1 MASPLL
7 ILANTQG
14 FRTNLLK
21 RNLTPYAKAPNR
33 PTQPIDT
40 VYTQSDSSVQ
50 DSPDKLI
57 DEPSY
62 ANKLFPLNQYGN
74 EGGYKQVPDPGALLN
89 TKSNEGI
96 YNYQD
101 ADIVKQGSEEA
112 LKWKPLNV
120 FSNGSE
126 SVLDSAEFF
135 GSLNRPLTTNKS
147 NNQPY
152 PTTFVPST
160 YTPVS
165 ILLSP
170 DPGGSNGLLSQDSF
184 IARLGAQTLRKEFED
199 RIAAQIRQDT
209 LGRAN
214 ILNVSSG
221 TDLVNILTGVVPII
235 EPVYTIT
242 VTANPILAATNFAL
256 RLGGSILP
264 VSPIPGSYFDENI
277 TLGQPTTIQQL
288 SNAFRRSGVGKFF
301 NRLMGGGE
309 TGSQIMFNNMGAGQR
324 SRLFKNIDYNRYK
337 PNFPRNFFQR
347 LGGTLLGTVSD
358 NSNFYIGGITSNPSQ
373 VFSPVGDV
381 PVNQFGVEQQSPVYG
396 PSELAQLYEGP
407 SQSIRLGANGPTY
420 SNGGGI
426 EGGFTWVSPKYKGN
440 AGKKV
445 GLGGEVTNQDEDF
458 RPSSYVT
465 TESVNNEFRQGSILD
480 DTQRLIDSQPQGG
493 RRLQH
498 VGNAID
504 QVSKVFNDGY
514 KEMTKGSR
522 VLQYIGDVGKE
533 VGTEYCRV
541 FAKDVPYL
549 QYNDLQKTD
558 GITTEGRRF
567 AYSVLDKT
575 YNLNIAP
582 NKQEGGQV
590 SSNLEGTINNAV
602 AKKYMFSLENLAWR
616 TSSTPGFSTSDLPVC
631 ERGPNGGRVMWF
643 PPYGLTFNETV
654 TANWQPNDF
663 LGRPEPIYT
672 YKNTSRGGTLQWK
685 IVVDHPS
692 VLNAIVNKVLANEKN
707 NIRVNSILDSFFA
720 GCRKYDIYELTKL
733 YTSLS
738 PNDLFELQQAISSK
752 ELTREQI
759 IYTRGTIE
767 SGFNSPNGFDVPV
780 SQSGNGGNTNLDFN
794 DYYEFGFYFENDY
807 PKPKTSLDYT
817 TEYTKYTTTDRST
830 YEKQTTSGS
839 TGTFFDSV
847 VIPNYSVIN
856 QLAVE
861 LGKQFKANPSGEVT
875 IYITSSCSAPATVTY
890 NEELS
895 KRRIDSMISFFAT
908 NTNTKTYIDNKRLIV
923 KANPNEL
930 AGALGE
936 KTNSQPKKTNQ
947 TLSSPD
953 SQYDPKLFKS
963 HEKIINCTDKDSTNT
978 KGGDTQSGSND
989 IYTFEAMAC
998 RRSYI
1003 SEIVS
1008 TLNAPQT
1015 GTGPEGGPGAQTNPT
1030 TGSNTIPVVVGNVIT
1045 QTVQEPVITQ
1055 QYNPKDNITK
1065 KVVRAF
1071 LSECDYF
1078 EVIKAESPMVYDN
1091 LKDKLKFFQP
1101 SFHSI
1106 TPEGLN
1112 SRLTFLQQCMRPG
1125 DTIPTAKKPTPDSP
1139 VQLQYNNAV
1148 NTTFGAPPVLV
1159 LRVGDFYNT
1168 KIIPRSLTL
1177 NYEGLDLNPEGIG
1190 VQPMIANV
1198 SLTFDFVGGSGL
1210 KESIDKLQNALT
1222 FNYYANTEIYD
1233 DRADATDIQS
1243 SLTLDKKF
1251 LEGEIP
1257 PQIPG
1262 VNSAPVY
1269 NGQDN
1274 NNTIGTIIS
1283 SVTNSGGTTT
1293 GIISYNGFMNKVITD
1308 TQTYFTNVV
1317 NKVKE
1322 SVNQYNNAVRQ
1333 QWMLERN
1340 YTKGSSVIDNGDVV
1354 LFGKPSNIEKRFD
1367 EIFVE
1372 LDKNIKDGSEGYIQ
1386 YMSQVSNNL
1395 PESLI
1400 RILKENYYNFVS
1412 RKRGSFPNAISTI
1425 TQGLVNQQQSY
1436 LQTWARLNT
1445 ILYDPLNDNTGTDGL
1460 QAKNGPVLIYVTS
1473 GTSDVHV
1480 TSTGDTNTFI
1490 ELEVDT
1496 FVIQD
1501 DIKKFNV
1508 IIQGTKTFSYNG
1520 TSYQGV
1526 LVPEVIN
1533 GKSDSV
1539 SVQRVFNPF
1548 SKNSL
1553 FDNDSFR
1560 RVYMIVSEDV
1570 VDDKKYETFKQQ
1582 MIGNILSNKN
1592 LVGITIFDLEKIF
1605 DSYWISIAKPV
1616 FIEENNITKSFIE
1629 NLEKNDLKNYLIYTP
1644 FDSNKQRNFT
1654 FTTEDTD
1661 GPSQISSKESLI
1673 KGLANTTNQN
1683 TNTMTWNDVNGDDL
1697 AGTYISKAKLN

>member
-7 ILANTQG
+7 DLANSEG
-14 FRTNLLK
+14 FRKKLLT

-40 VYTQSDSSVQ
+40 EYVQSNSSVQ

-57 DEPSY
+57 DEPSF

-96 YNYQD
+96 YGYQD
-101 ADIVKQGSEEA
+101 ADIVKQGSAEA

-160 YTPVS
+160 YSPLS

-170 DPGGSNGLLSQDSF
+170 DPSGSNGLLSQDSF

-264 VSPIPGSYFDENI
+264 VSPIPGSYFDQNI

-288 SNAFRRSGVGKFF
+288 SNAYRRSGVGKFF

-514 KEMTKGSR
+514 REMTKGSR
-522 VLQYIGDVGKE
+522 VYKYVGAIGQE

-541 FAKDVPYL
+541 FAKDIPYL

-575 YNLNIAP
+575 YNLNIVP
-582 NKQEGGQV
+582 NKQEGGQASTNIV
-590 SSNLEGTINNAV
+590 GDIDNAV

-643 PPYGLTFNETV
+643 PPYGLVFTESV

-663 LGRPEPIYT
+663 IGRPEPIYT

-692 VLNAIVNKVLANEKN
+692 VLNVIVNKVLGNETNKVR
-707 NIRVNSILDSFFA
+707 IDSIIESFFA
-720 GCRKYDIYELTKL
+720 GCRKYDIYELAKKYVTI
-733 YTSLS
+733 S

-780 SQSGNGGNTNLDFN
+780 SQSGGGGNTNLDFEK
-794 DYYEFGFYFENDY
+794 YKQLGFYFGNDE
-807 PKPKTSLDYT
+807 PKPKTDSSYVSEYARYS
-817 TEYTKYTTTDRST
+817 TELNEQYS
-830 YEKQTTSGS
+830 KQPNAQDTE
-839 TGTFFDSV
+839 TFFNSV
-847 VIPNYSVIN
+847 VTPNYGAMNEFAI
-856 QLAVE
+856 E
-861 LGKQFKANPSGEVT
+861 LGKQLGENDGNVT
-875 IYITSSCSAPATVTY
+875 VYISSSCSAPATVTY
-890 NEELS
+890 NKELS
-895 KRRIDSMISFFAT
+895 QRRIDATIKFFEQNDAT
-908 NTNTKTYIDNKRLIV
+908 KKFIELKRLIV
-923 KANPNEL
+923 TKDPTEGS
-930 AGALGE
+930 GALGE
-936 KTNSQPKKTNQ
+936 TARSNPKKSNLTQ
-947 TLSSPD
+947 GPYID
-953 SQYDPKLFKS
+953 SLEPNGKTYDCDGS
-963 HEKIINCTDKDSTNT
+963 DVQ
-978 KGGDTQSGSND
+978 GGDTPVGSKE
-989 IYTFEAMAC
+989 IYTVGAMAC

-1003 SEIVS
+1003 SSINS

-1015 GTGPEGGPGAQTNPT
+1015 GTGPEGGPGPQTNPT

-1045 QTVQEPVITQ
+1045 ETVQEPVVTQ
-1055 QYNPKDNITK
+1055 QYEPKDNITK

-1168 KIIPRSLTL
+1168 KIIPRNLTL
-1177 NYEGLDLNPEGIG
+1177 SYEGLDLNPEGIG

-1198 SLTFDFVGGSGL
+1198 QLTFDFVGGSGL

-1243 SLTLDKKF
+1243 SLTLDKIF
-1251 LEGEIP
+1251 LDGQIAP
-1257 PQIPG
+1257 PIPG
-1262 VNSAPVY
+1262 VNSAPVN

-1340 YTKGSSVIDNGDVV
+1340 YTKGSSVIDNADVV

-1386 YMSQVSNNL
+1386 FMSQVSNNL

-1460 QAKNGPVLIYVTS
+1460 QAKNGPVLIYVTE
-1473 GTSDVHV
+1473 GTPDVH
-1480 TSTGDTNTFI
+1480 TSSDEADTFL
-1490 ELEVDT
+1490 ELEADT
-1496 FVIQD
+1496 FKIQE
-1501 DIKKFNV
+1501 DIQAFDG
-1508 IIQGTKTFSYNG
+1508 IIQATKTFSYNG

-1526 LVPEVIN
+1526 LAPEIIN

-1553 FDNDSFR
+1553 FDDDSFR

-1570 VDDKKYETFKQQ
+1570 VDNKKYETFKQQ
-1582 MIGNILSNKN
+1582 MIGNILSNKS
-1592 LVGITIFDLEKIF
+1592 LVGTTIVDLEKIF
-1605 DSYWISIAKPV
+1605 DSYWISIAKPL
-1616 FIEENNITKSFIE
+1616 FIEENNITKSFID
-1629 NLEKNDLKNYLIYTP
+1629 NLEKNDLKDYLIYTP

-1661 GPSQISSKESLI
+1661 GPSQISSKKSLI

-1683 TNTMTWNDVNGDDL
+1683 TNTMTWNDVNGNDL
-1697 AGTYISKAKLN
+1697 PGTYISKAKLN

>member
-7 ILANTQG
+7 DLANTEG
-14 FRTNLLK
+14 FRKRLLT

-40 VYTQSDSSVQ
+40 EYVQSDSSVQ

-57 DEPSY
+57 DEPSF

-74 EGGYKQVPDPGALLN
+74 PGGYEQVPDPGQLSN

-101 ADIVKQGSEEA
+101 ANIVRQGSEES
-112 LKWKPLNV
+112 LRWKPLNV

-126 SVLDSAEFF
+126 TVLDSAEFF
-135 GSLNRPLTTNKS
+135 NSLSRPLTTNTS

-152 PTTFVPST
+152 PTTFVSST
-160 YTPVS
+160 YSPLS

-170 DPGGSNGLLSQDSF
+170 NPSGSNGLLSQDSF

-221 TDLVNILTGVVPII
+221 TDIVNILTGVVPII

-242 VTANPILAATNFAL
+242 VTANPIIAATNFAL

-264 VSPIPGSYFDENI
+264 VSPIPGSYFDKNI

-288 SNAFRRSGVGKFF
+288 SNAYRRSGVGKFF

-324 SRLFKNIDYNRYK
+324 SRLFKNIDFNRYK

-358 NSNFYIGGITSNPSQ
+358 NSNFYVGNINSNPSQ

-407 SQSIRLGANGPTY
+407 SQSIKLGANGPTY
-420 SNGGGI
+420 SDGGGI

-445 GLGGEVTNQDEDF
+445 GIGGEVSNLDEDF
-458 RPSSYVT
+458 RPSSYVN
-465 TESVNNEFRQGSILD
+465 TESVNNEFKSNSILD
-480 DTQRLIDSQPQGG
+480 NTQRLIDSQPQGG
-493 RRLQH
+493 KRLKH

-522 VLQYIGDVGKE
+522 VLRYLFDDDGREI
-533 VGTEYCRV
+533 GTEYCRV

-549 QYNDLQKTD
+549 QYNDLQKSD

-567 AYSVLDKT
+567 ANSVLDKT
-575 YNLNIAP
+575 YNLNIVP
-582 NKQEGGQV
+582 NKQEGGQD
-590 SSNLEGTINNAV
+590 STNLIGTVDNGV

-616 TSSTPGFSTSDLPVC
+616 TSSTPGFSTADLPVC

-643 PPYGLTFNETV
+643 PPYGLTFNESV
-654 TANWQPNDF
+654 TANWNSNDF

-692 VLNAIVNKVLANEKN
+692 VLNVIVNKVLKGEN
-707 NIRVNSILDSFFA
+707 NNNRINSILDSFFA
-720 GCRKYDIYELTKL
+720 GCRKFDIYELART
-733 YTSLS
+733 YTTIN

-752 ELTREQI
+752 EVTREQLVYI
-759 IYTRGTIE
+759 KGTIQ
-767 SGFNSPNGFDVPV
+767 SGNDDPGATTQPI
-780 SQSGNGGNTNLDFN
+780 SQSGNGGNTNNLFK
-794 DYYEFGFYFENDY
+794 DYYQLGFYFGNDY
-807 PKPKTSLDYT
+807 PKPNTTINYT
-817 TEYTKYTTTDRST
+817 TEYNRYTTEDKNLYLTKSNSAETR
-830 YEKQTTSGS
+830 
-839 TGTFFDSV
+839 TFFDTV
-847 VIPNYSVIN
+847 VTPNYQAMDNFAI
-856 QLAVE
+856 E
-861 LGKQFKANPSGEVT
+861 LGKQLTTNTEGTVT
-875 IYITSSCSAPATVTY
+875 VYISSSCSAPQTSSY
-890 NEELS
+890 NDELA
-895 KRRIDSMISFFAT
+895 KRRVVATTKFFAE
-908 NTNTKTYIDNKRLIV
+908 NNATKTFVNQQRLLI
-923 KANPNEL
+923 KEAPL
-930 AGALGE
+930 DRTRQAGALGE
-936 KTNSQPKKTNQ
+936 VAVSNPKKIKDDKTDGPFVPANFEANGK
-947 TLSSPD
+947 T
-953 SQYDPKLFKS
+953 FG
-963 HEKIINCTDKDSTNT
+963 CTDTANV
-978 KGGDTQSGSND
+978 GGDIQVGAKEVFTVG
-989 IYTFEAMAC
+989 AMAC

-1008 TLNAPQT
+1008 TLNVPQT
-1015 GTGPEGGPGAQTNPT
+1015 QTGPNNGPGSQTNPT
-1030 TGSNTIPVVVGNVIT
+1030 TGGGPIPVVVGDVIT
-1045 QTVQEPVITQ
+1045 TTVPEPVITQ
-1055 QYNPKDNITK
+1055 EWVRKDNITV
-1065 KVVRAF
+1065 KVVRA
-1071 LSECDYF
+1071 LLTECDYF
-1078 EVIKAESPMVYDN
+1078 ETIKEQTPMVYDN
-1091 LKDKLKFFQP
+1091 LREKLKFFQP

-1125 DTIPTAKKPTPDSP
+1125 DTIPTKKQATPDSP

-1168 KIIPRSLTL
+1168 KIIPKSLTI
-1177 NYEGLDLNPEGIG
+1177 NYEGLDINPEGIG
-1190 VQPMIANV
+1190 VQPMIASINL
-1198 SLTFDFVGGSGL
+1198 SFDFVGGSGL

-1233 DRADATDIQS
+1233 DRADATDID
-1243 SLTLDKKF
+1243 SLKTLFDEF
-1251 LEGEIP
+1251 FGDVQP
-1257 PQIPG
+1257 PPIPG
-1262 VNSAPVY
+1262 VNSAPP
-1269 NGQDN
+1269 NSGQDN

-1283 SVTNSGGTTT
+1283 STTNSGGTTS
-1293 GIISYNGFMNKVITD
+1293 GVISYNGFMNKVIDD
-1308 TQTYFTNVV
+1308 TQNYFTNVI
-1317 NKVKE
+1317 NKTKE

-1340 YTKGSSVIDNGDVV
+1340 YTKGNSTVDNGEII
-1354 LFGKPSNIEKRFD
+1354 LFGKSSNFGKRFD
-1367 EIFVE
+1367 EIFAE
-1372 LDKNIKDGSEGYIQ
+1372 LDKNIKDDTEGYINFI
-1386 YMSQVSNNL
+1386 SQPSKNL
-1395 PESLI
+1395 SPTII
-1400 RILKENYYNFVS
+1400 RVLKENYYNFVS
-1412 RKRGSFPNAISTI
+1412 RKRGSFQNSISNI
-1425 TQGLVNQQQSY
+1425 TQGLVNQEQTY
-1436 LQTWARLNT
+1436 LQTWGRLNT
-1445 ILYDPLNDNTGTDGL
+1445 ILFDPDNLNTGTDGL
-1460 QAKNGPVLIYVTS
+1460 QSKNGPVLIYVTS
-1473 GTSDVHV
+1473 GTPDVHT
-1480 TSTGDTNTFI
+1480 TSTVANTFL
-1490 ELEVDT
+1490 ELKADT
-1496 FVIQD
+1496 LKIQQNVQE
-1501 DIKKFNV
+1501 FNV
-1508 IIQGTKTFSYNG
+1508 KIESPKTFSYNG
-1520 TSYQGV
+1520 VSYQGV
-1526 LVPEVIN
+1526 LVPKVTN

-1539 SVQRVFNPF
+1539 TVQKVFNPF

-1553 FDNDSFR
+1553 FSDDSFR

-1570 VDDKKYETFKQQ
+1570 IDEKKYETFKQQ
-1582 MIGNILSNKN
+1582 MIGNVLSS
-1592 LVGITIFDLEKIF
+1592 TIPTPDLEKIF
-1605 DSYWISIAKPV
+1605 DSYWISIAKPL
-1616 FIEENNITKSFIE
+1616 FLEENNITKTFID
-1629 NLEKNDLKNYLIYTP
+1629 NLEKNDLKDYLIYTP
-1644 FDSNKQRNFT
+1644 FDKNKQRNFT
-1654 FTTEDTD
+1654 FSTVDNS
-1661 GPSQISSKESLI
+1661 GPSQKSSKEGLI

-1683 TNTMTWNDVNGDDL
+1683 TNIMTWNDVNGNNVPK
-1697 AGTYISKAKLN
+1697 TYISKAKLN